1 MKAASVECVYTLE
14 VRESPLSHI
23 GSKITKIW
31 INLTLKKILNGLRD
45 KTK

>member
-14 VRESPLSHI
+14 RRESPLSHT
-23 GSKITKIW
+23 GSKITKRW
-31 INLTLKKILNGLRD
+31 INLTLKTFLNALRD